1 MNASH
6 AFAGYELRFR
16 PLMAGGRDYRFPCDA
31 LGHVD
36 MDSLTER
43 ARLNYLYARRSVVYD
58 NMRDLD
64 GEFQMG
70 KLSKE
75 DHERLRDGL
84 MAEAAEVVKEIDE
97 AHIRRE
103 VEDAIEADASA
114 QRRLK

>member
-1 MNASH
+1 MSLFVIGILAAA
-6 AFAGYELRFR
+6 AFALVVY
-16 PLMAGGRDYRFPCDA
+16 PLVSPRRHLYYLDDM
-31 LGHVD
+31 LG
-36 MDSLTER
+36 LNEQKK
-43 ARLNYLYARRSVVYD
+43 LNYLYARRSVVYD

-84 MAEAAEVVKEIDE
+84 MAEAAEIVQEIDQ

-103 VEDAIEADASA
+103 VEDAIEADVSA

>member
-1 MNASH
+1 MSLFVIGILAAA
-6 AFAGYELRFR
+6 AFAFVVY
-16 PLMAGGRDYRFPCDA
+16 PLVSPRRHLYYLDDM
-31 LGHVD
+31 LG
-36 MDSLTER
+36 LNEQKK
-43 ARLNYLYARRSVVYD
+43 LNYLYARRSVVYD

-75 DHERLRDGL
+75 DHGRLRDGL
-84 MAEAAEVVKEIDE
+84 MAEAAEIVQEIDQ

-103 VEDAIEADASA
+103 VEDAIEADVSA